1 MSNPKA
7 KSILPVIAALLVII
21 GVLAY
26 GTNKIKP
33 SEDAKITMKILDNRV
48 IQTTTMIKVVT
59 EDKTLGAAI
68 IYPDEKVSPEAY
80 IPLANRMAKANITT
94 FIIKYPLGLSF
105 LERNSGSEIIGD
117 NSEIKNWVILAH
129 GNGGPKA
136 GYLADSKNPHVK
148 GLVLMSA
155 EWGDFSLTDDD
166 IRVVNIRG
174 EDDFVDEAKQK
185 SIIEKFPLDTETIV
199 IDKGHSSKFVST
211 SDEYD
216 EMSALQM
223 DIVTNE
229 TEAIINS
236 ALINTS
242 KNRK

>member
-1 MSNPKA
+1 MSNLKTR
-7 KSILPVIAALLVII
+7 SVLPVVASLLVII
-21 GVLAY
+21 GVIAF
-26 GTNKIKP
+26 GMNKIEP
-33 SEDAKITMKILDNRV
+33 SEDAKTTMKLLDNRI

-80 IPLANRMAKANITT
+80 IPLANRLAKVNITT
-94 FIIKYPLGLSF
+94 FIVKYPMGLSF
-105 LERNSGSEIIGD
+105 LERNSGKEIIGD
-117 NSEIKNWVILAH
+117 NSEIKNWVVLAH

-136 GYLADSKNPHVK
+136 GYLADSKNPYVK

-155 EWGDFSLTDDD
+155 DSGDFSLTDDD
-166 IRVVNIRG
+166 IRVVYIRG
-174 EDDFVDEAKQK
+174 GDDFVNEAKMN
-185 SIIEKFPLDTETIV
+185 SLIAKFPLDTKTIV

-211 SDEYD
+211 SGDYD
-216 EMSALQM
+216 EMSTLQM

-229 TEAIINS
+229 TESIINS

-242 KNRK
+242 KNRR